1 MNIEMA
7 QVPAL
12 KLAEELIVLGA
23 RTKEVAA
30 LTGLTKPMVIRLS
43 RSICGGA
50 PTKGQNPSS
59 LNFYTNAVI
68 NNAHA
73 SIFFAIFTSTCA
85 RIRNKD
91 NEYIAESL
99 IDAYK
104 SFRSLVPETPV
115 DFNRAFYLTRVMRG
129 TTLKIGV
136 CLSCESEF
144 IVSGSTVR
152 PGKCPGCVAEQSF
165 YCQCGARI
173 EEQPFGK
180 KKRSKRCP
188 KCKAGDLKKYRL
200 KRNAR
205 TDGYYITAG

>member
-1 MNIEMA
+1 MNIQMA
-7 QVPAL
+7 QIPAL
-12 KLAEELIVLGA
+12 KLAEELLLLEA
-23 RTKEVAA
+23 RTKVVAA
-30 LTGLTKPMVIRLS
+30 LTGLTKPTVIRLS
-43 RSICGGA
+43 RDISGGS

-59 LNFYTNAVI
+59 PNFYTNTII

-73 SIFFAIFTSTCA
+73 SIFLAIYSSTRA
-85 RIRNKD
+85 RIKNKE
-91 NEYIAESL
+91 NENIAESL

-104 SFRSLVPETPV
+104 SFRSLVRETPV

-136 CLSCESEF
+136 CHCCESEF

-173 EEQPFGK
+173 EEQLLGK

-188 KCKAGDLKKYRL
+188 KCKTVDLKKYRL
-200 KRNAR
+200 KRNLR